1 MNLDGSLKNKW
12 FNAEQKRQLMEI
24 VEKSTLTIK
33 KTCSILKLNPG
44 RYYDWQR
51 RFNSDGMKGLKNHKS
66 SPKSCPHSLLEDD
79 KEFILDYALEHPD
92 IRHRKLAYEMQNKNI
107 AFVSPS
113 TFYRVLKAHD
123 LIPEK
128 EYNKEPQKADGK
140 LKVSEPHQIWHTDI
154 TYIPVKNGHSYLISV
169 LDGYSRFV
177 IHSELCRTMTSDD
190 MERVLSKALHKADL
204 YEKPADERP
213 ALVSDN
219 GTQLI
224 SNSFTEFLKEWDIQ
238 HRRTAVRHPESNG
251 KIEVLHKTIKHE
263 NVYTKERYESFY
275 EAERD
280 IKSFLLKYNYDR
292 LHQGI
297 NFVTPYEKYSGQAE
311 QIINKRKQR
320 HKEAIERRKRINR
333 KSQSKA
339 A

>member
-1 MNLDGSLKNKW
+1 MNLHGSLKNKW

-33 KTCSILKLNPG
+33 RTCVILRLNPG

-51 RFNSDGMKGLKNHKS
+51 RYAKNGMEGLKNHKS
-66 SPKSCPHSLLEDD
+66 SPKSCPHTLLEEE
-79 KEFILDYALEHPD
+79 KELIIEYALKHPD
-92 IRHRKLAYEMQNKNI
+92 IRHRKLAHKMQNDNI

-113 TFYRVLKAHD
+113 SVYRVLKAND
-123 LIPEK
+123 LISEK
-128 EYNKEPQKADGK
+128 EYNKERQKADGK
-140 LKVSEPHQIWHTDI
+140 IKVSEPHQVWHTDI
-154 TYIPVKNGHSYLISV
+154 TYIPVKDGHAYLISV
-169 LDGYSRFV
+169 LDDYSRFV
-177 IHSELCRTMTSDD
+177 VHSELSRTMTSDD
-190 MERVLSKALHKADL
+190 MKRVLSKALHKADL
-204 YEKPADERP
+204 YEKSADERP

-238 HRRTAVRHPESNG
+238 HRRIAVRHPESNG

-280 IKSFLLKYNYDR
+280 INSFLLKYNYDR

-311 QIINKRKQR
+311 QIIKKRKER
-320 HKEAIERRKRINR
+320 HKKAFERRKRINR
-333 KSQSKA
+333 KRQSKA

>member
-1 MNLDGSLKNKW
+1 MMD
-12 FNAEQKRQLMEI
+12 I

-33 KTCSILKLNPG
+33 RTCTLLKLNPG

-51 RFNSDGMKGLKNHKS
+51 RFDANRMEGLKNHKS
-66 SPKSCPHSLLEDD
+66 SPKSCPHTLLEEE
-79 KEFILDYALEHPD
+79 KELIIEYALEHPD
-92 IRHRKLAYEMQNKNI
+92 IRHRKLALKMQNNNI

-113 TFYRVLKAHD
+113 TVYRVLKAND

-128 EYNKEPQKADGK
+128 EYNKEPQKEADGK
-140 LKVSEPHQIWHTDI
+140 IKVSEPHQVWHTDI
-154 TYIPVKNGHSYLISV
+154 TYIPVKDGHAYLISV
-169 LDGYSRFV
+169 LDDYSRFV
-177 IHSELCRTMTSDD
+177 VHSELSRTMTSDD

-238 HRRTAVRHPESNG
+238 HRRIAVRHPESNG

-280 IKSFLLKYNYDR
+280 IKSFLIKYNYDR

-297 NFVTPYEKYSGQAE
+297 NFVTPYEKYSGEAE
-311 QIINKRKQR
+311 QIIKKRKQR
-320 HKEAIERRKRINR
+320 HKKAIERRKRINR
-333 KSQSKA
+333 KRQAKA

>member
-1 MNLDGSLKNKW
+1 MNLHGSLKNKW

-24 VEKSTLTIK
+24 VEKSTLTIIR
-33 KTCSILKLNPG
+33 TCAILRLNSG
-44 RYYDWQR
+44 RYYDWQP
-51 RFNSDGMKGLKNHKS
+51 RFDKNGMEGLKTHKS
-66 SPKSCPHSLLEDD
+66 SPKSCPDTLLEEE
-79 KEFILDYALEHPD
+79 KELIIEYALEHPD
-92 IRHRKLAYEMQNKNI
+92 IRHRKLAHKMQNDNI

-113 TFYRVLKAHD
+113 SVYRVLKAND

-128 EYNKEPQKADGK
+128 EYNKERQKADGK
-140 LKVSEPHQIWHTDI
+140 IKVSEPHQVWHTDI
-154 TYIPVKNGHSYLISV
+154 TYIPVKDGHAYLISV
-169 LDGYSRFV
+169 LDDYSRFV
-177 IHSELCRTMTSDD
+177 VHSELSRTMTSDD
-190 MERVLSKALHKADL
+190 MKRVLSKALHKADL

-213 ALVSDN
+213 ALISDN

-238 HRRTAVRHPESNG
+238 HRRIAVRHPESNG

-263 NVYTKERYESFY
+263 NLYTKDRYESFY

-297 NFVTPYEKYSGQAE
+297 NFVTPYEKYSGQAD
-311 QIINKRKQR
+311 QII
-320 HKEAIERRKRINR
+320 
-333 KSQSKA
+333 
-339 A
+339 